1 MELTTASGLRKET
14 LDRLLDRIVTLAFW
28 TLSVVC
34 LLDLNDLARMLTG
47 VERAFSPLLLFCC
60 LIALAGLLRVGLMET
75 LGTSGMLILSAIAS
89 YAGVGIVVSILTG
102 SDYRSDAVFH
112 LVRHLGSMLLILAT
126 AVGGRVVWTRIG
138 GERLL
143 RALLVVMAGS
153 CVLMLVS
160 PWLMDVYAVPP
171 EQGNLRFS
179 GSFSNPNDAGL
190 VACLTIALALSFIRA
205 GHFRPVADGVLLA
218 AVAALVLTFSRTALV
233 ILPALL
239 AHSLLASRG
248 IERRRLVGVLALT
261 GVVLVGSF
269 TSLTGVI
276 EDPQRARWE
285 SLLQIVDSRTVDDVA
300 LGGRLTLWRVASD
313 MALEAPLFGHG
324 LGRLHRL
331 DGGYYDSD
339 GVLLGA
345 HNQYLV
351 LVGEAGFIPLVL
363 FVVFLWTMAR
373 RGSHRQALLGAVS
386 GWALVLA
393 VFSLTAHGILT
404 LRPCNFLIG
413 VACVALATEVKE
425 NRRPFLQRA
434 ARRNGPN

>member
-1 MELTTASGLRKET
+1 MELSGAASSAGQMT
-14 LDRLLDRIVTLAFW
+14 DRLLDRIVASAFW
-28 TLSVVC
+28 TLSIVC
-34 LLDLNDLARMLTG
+34 LLNLNDFARMLTG

-60 LIALAGLLRVGLMET
+60 LIALAGLLRVGLMEA
-75 LGTSGMLILSAIAS
+75 LGTSGTLILSALAS
-89 YAGVGIVVSILTG
+89 YAGVGIVVSVLTG
-102 SDYRSDAVFH
+102 SDLRSDAAFH
-112 LVRHLGSMLLILAT
+112 LERYLGSMLLILAT

-153 CVLMLVS
+153 CVLILAT
-160 PWLMDVYAVPP
+160 PWLMEVYLVPP
-171 EQGNLRFS
+171 ERGDLRFS
-179 GSFSNPNDAGL
+179 GSFSNPNHAGL
-190 VACLTIALALSFIRA
+190 FACLAVALALSFIRA
-205 GHFRPVADGVLLA
+205 GRFRPFADGVLLA

-248 IERRRLVGVLALT
+248 VERRRLVVVGVLALA
-261 GVVLVGSF
+261 GVVLTGTLTNLS
-269 TSLTGVI
+269 TGVLA
-276 EDPQRARWE
+276 DPQRARWE
-285 SLLQIVDSRTVDDVA
+285 SLSQVVDNRSVDDVS
-300 LGGRLTLWRVASD
+300 LGGRLTLWRVASE

-331 DGGYYDSD
+331 DGGYYDED

-363 FVVFLWTMAR
+363 FVAFLWTMAR
-373 RGSHRQALLGAVS
+373 RGSDRQTLPGAVS

-393 VFSLTAHGILT
+393 VFSLTADGILT
-404 LRPCNFLIG
+404 QRPCDFLIG
-413 VACVALATEVKE
+413 VACVVLADEV
-425 NRRPFLQRA
+425 
-434 ARRNGPN
+434 